1 MTRKQALAV
10 LGLAEGAKPEDIKRA
25 YRRLAF
31 ALHPDLNPDNPNA
44 GKDFQRLNEA
54 YVLLSTPPE
63 GAAGKA
69 RGRAASGSG
78 TGRGDQEAT
87 EKARADA
94 RKAYEKA
101 KGRFDTGQARPA
113 GASGTAGAA
122 GTGASAGQRPE
133 GERRASDREEVLRDL
148 LRDPFA
154 RRVFEDIYSQIR
166 HDARR
171 TGKSPARPPRPY
183 AGAKDP
189 GLVGSMVEGAGAWLR
204 RQIDEEQTVHF
215 AGALIPGSRIRL
227 QISHG
232 FMSKPQT
239 IELTLPPEFQIGR
252 PIRLKGL
259 GKRIGKWR
267 GDLYLKILAR

>member
-1 MTRKQALAV
+1 MTRKQALGV
-10 LGLAEGAKPEDIKRA
+10 LGLAEGAKPEDFKRA

-54 YVLLSTPPE
+54 YVLLSASVDA
-63 GAAGKA
+63 GAAG
-69 RGRAASGSG
+69 GRATAA
-78 TGRGDQEAT
+78 GRANRAGRATAADEEREAT

-101 KGRFDTGQARPA
+101 RGRFDANR
-113 GASGTAGAA
+113 SGTAGAA
-122 GTGASAGQRPE
+122 RNAGPPHGPRPAE
-133 GERRASDREEVLRDL
+133 ERGFTDREDVLRDL

-166 HDARR
+166 RDAERN
-171 TGKSPARPPRPY
+171 GKPRPVRPY
-183 AGAKDP
+183 ARAEEP
-189 GLVGSMVEGAGAWLR
+189 GLVGSMVEGAQAWAR

-215 AGALIPGSRIRL
+215 AGALIPGSRVRL
-227 QISHG
+227 QVSHG
-232 FMSKPQT
+232 FLSKPQT
-239 IELTLPPEFQIGR
+239 IELTLPPEFEIGR

-267 GDLYLKILAR
+267 GDLYLKILAK